1 MGIFDRL
8 KHELVDIIQFLDD
21 SNNTLVFR
29 FERFQNEI
37 KYGAKLVVREGQ
49 SAVFINE
56 GKLADVFGPGTYTLQ
71 TQNLPIL
78 ATLKGWKYGFESPF
92 KAEVYFVSTRQFM
105 DMKWGTM
112 NPVIVRD
119 PEFGPVRLRA
129 FGTYAMRVKDA
140 GTFIKEVVGTEGHYT
155 TEEITS
161 QLRNYIVTN
170 LGDALGESKMSIMDM
185 SARYREMGDFL
196 RTQLTPDF
204 DKIGLELTAM
214 LVENISL
221 PPEVE
226 QAMDK
231 RSSMGVIGDVDKYAK
246 FQAADAIRDAAKNP
260 GPAGAV
266 MGLGVGGIFGGQIGG
281 AMAQG
286 AAPPAI
292 PGSAFFIAVNNQQV
306 GPLDAGALRSKA
318 AMGELTLA
326 TLVWRQG
333 MASWVAAKD
342 VPEVAALLGGTP
354 PPMGNPPPLPR

>member
-21 SNNTLVFR
+21 SNNTLVYR

-105 DMKWGTM
+105 DLKWGTM

-140 GTFIKEVVGTEGHYT
+140 GVFIKEVVGTEGHYT

-170 LGDALGESKMSIMDM
+170 LGDALGESKMSVMDM

-196 RTQLTPDF
+196 KTQLTSDF

-231 RSSMGVIGDVDKYAK
+231 RSSMGVIGDVEKYAK
-246 FQAADAIRDAAKNP
+246 FQAADALRDAAKNP
-260 GPAGAV
+260 GMAGAV
-266 MGLGVGGIFGGQIGG
+266 VGMGVGNMLGGQISGAGG
-281 AMAQG
+281 G
-286 AAPPAI
+286 SPPAM
-292 PGSAFFIAVNNQQV
+292 PGVAFFIAVNNQQV

-318 AMGELTLA
+318 AMGELTRD

-333 MASWVAAKD
+333 MGSWTPASD
-342 VPEVAALLGGTP
+342 VPEMAPILGSTP
-354 PPMGNPPPLPR
+354 PPIGNPPPIPR